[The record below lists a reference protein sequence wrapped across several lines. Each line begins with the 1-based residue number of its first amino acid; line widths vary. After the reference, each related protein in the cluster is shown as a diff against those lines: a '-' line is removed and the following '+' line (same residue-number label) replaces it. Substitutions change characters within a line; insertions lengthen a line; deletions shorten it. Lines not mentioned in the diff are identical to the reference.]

1 MLSLSPYPAPFP
13 FYFLPTPR
21 LPIPPLTSMLPVSGA
36 LQLKTSGA
44 HADCPMAAHTWPY
57 SSADS
62 PAPSSP
68 RWQHSATTDVS
79 RMEEAPWAVCWGGG
93 EEGWMERGKGEK
105 RQNVPFPYYSARE
118 CEAVAVVIWREE
130 AEVSTMEEASSAMCW
145 GRGREDG
152 GDDAGGRGRGNRE
165 LSDQT

>member
-1 MLSLSPYPAPFP
+1 MNAGPCSGIIGAFPITLSCPIPL
-13 FYFLPTPR
+13 YFLPTPR
-21 LPIPPLTSMLPVSGA
+21 LPIPPLTSMFPVSGA

-93 EEGWMERGKGEK
+93 RGGVDGAGER
-105 RQNVPFPYYSARE
+105 
-118 CEAVAVVIWREE
+118 REE
-130 AEVSTMEEASSAMCW
+130 TECALPV
-145 GRGREDG
+145 
-152 GDDAGGRGRGNRE
+152 
-165 LSDQT
+165 LQ